1 MNSELISAAMKE
13 HGRLLVELQKCDG
26 IIMDIASRIWNAIDN
41 GHKVYVI
48 GNGGSAADA
57 QHIAAEFLG
66 RFVRARRPAPVV
78 ALTTDTSTISAIGND
93 FGFEYVFSRQVEA
106 LMGQHDVLL
115 AISTSGNS
123 ANIIA
128 AIRAAKAKQ
137 ACTIG
142 FTGHG
147 GHMAMLCDLC
157 LKIPS
162 AESARVQEMHSLA
175 YHAICDVVDAKL
187 EEREG

>member
-162 AESARVQEMHSLA
+162 AESARVQEMRSLA
-175 YHAICDVVDAKL
+175 CHAICDVVDAKL